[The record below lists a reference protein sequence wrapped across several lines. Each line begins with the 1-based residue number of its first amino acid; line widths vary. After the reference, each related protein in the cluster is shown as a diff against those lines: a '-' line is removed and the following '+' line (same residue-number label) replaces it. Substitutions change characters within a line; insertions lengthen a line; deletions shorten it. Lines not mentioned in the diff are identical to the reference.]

1 MTDRYD
7 RRTFIGRGVYT
18 AAAAA
23 LLPTAAW
30 GMLEACATSSGPRR
44 LVTPRHGG
52 SLVYGVEAETNSF
65 DPRQGAWDTSGLQYA
80 RTVYDALFMQAA
92 DGTVKPHLAESITP
106 NPDYTEWTI
115 KLRPGINFHDG
126 SMLDASVV
134 KVNLDGVAQSPL
146 TGPYLFNM
154 SGVKVVDQL
163 TVLVTMR
170 TPWVPFP
177 IYLTGQL
184 GYMAGL
190 KQLADTSGR
199 AQPIGT
205 GPFMFKEWVPGD
217 HFTSVRNPGYWRSGL
232 PYLDSIT
239 YRPIVDN
246 QSREDSLRA
255 GNVDL
260 MHSNDTQ
267 SVANLLHDTGFNQ
280 VNDLN
285 APLGEPEQRCVM
297 LNTAVPPLDDI
308 RVRRALAY
316 ATDRQRA
323 IDTLYNGLIKPA
335 DGPFMPGS
343 PYYAPTGY
351 PGYDPAK
358 AKALVAE
365 YERDKGPI
373 SFRYGTT
380 TAAKNRQQNEFLQAM
395 WKAVG
400 IQSEIVQ
407 VEQSAYILSVISG
420 NFQACGWRQFNNPD
434 PDANYVWWSS
444 TTAAPVGRQALNFAR
459 NKDREIDAALQAGR
473 TQVDPGVRA
482 AAYAKVA
489 ARLGADIPYVWIGP
503 AVWMVAARK
512 AAGGVGSATLPDG
525 SSARGMNSGL
535 ISAAELWR
543 QE

>member
-1 MTDRYD
+1 MSHRYD
-7 RRTFIGRGVYT
+7 RRTFIGRGVRT
-18 AAAAA
+18 AAGAA

-30 GMLEACATSSGPRR
+30 GMLEACATSSSPRSVATPRR
-44 LVTPRHGG
+44 GGGLVFGT
-52 SLVYGVEAETNSF
+52 EAETNSF
-65 DPRQGAWDTSGLQYA
+65 DPRQGAWDPSGLLYA

-92 DGTVKPHLAESITP
+92 DGTVKPHLAQSITP

-115 KLRPGINFHDG
+115 RLRPGITFHDG
-126 SMLDASVV
+126 SMLDAGVV

-154 SGVKVVDQL
+154 SGVKVVDAL
-163 TVLVTMR
+163 TVLVTMK

-205 GPFMFKEWVPGD
+205 GPFVFKEWVPGD
-217 HFTSVRNPGYWRSGL
+217 HFTATRNTGYWRSGL

-239 YRPIVDN
+239 YRPIVDS
-246 QSREDSLRA
+246 QSRENSLRA

-260 MHSNDTQ
+260 IHSNDTQ
-267 SVANLLHDTGFNQ
+267 SVANLLHDAGFNQ
-280 VNDLN
+280 INDLSTV
-285 APLGEPEQRCVM
+285 LGEPEQRCVM
-297 LNTAVPPLDDI
+297 LNTVVPPMDDV

-316 ATDRQRA
+316 ATDRQRV

-335 DGPFMPGS
+335 EGPFMPGS
-343 PYYAPTGY
+343 PYYTPTGY
-351 PGYDPAK
+351 PAYDPAK
-358 AKALVAE
+358 AKALVAD

-373 SFRYGTT
+373 SFKYGTT
-380 TAAKNRQQNEFLQAM
+380 TAAKNRQQGEFLQAM
-395 WKAVG
+395 WKTVG
-400 IQSEIVQ
+400 IQTEIVQ
-407 VEQSAYILSVISG
+407 VEQSVLILGAISG

-473 TQVDPGVRA
+473 TQVDPAVRA

-489 ARLGADIPYVWIGP
+489 ARLAADVPYVWIGP
-503 AVWMVAARK
+503 AVWMVAASK
-512 AAGGVGSATLPDG
+512 AVGGVGQATLPDG
-525 SSARGMNSGL
+525 SSARGMASGI

-543 QE
+543 EA